1 MTAVVAVLVAIISL
15 PRSMGRLA
23 RAAEL
28 CVCGFCFLVFT
39 LVYYGSVELS
49 CNHGDCRTGT
59 NGSGGHT
66 NISNTSKGA
75 NTSGS
80 GTAAGGGSSLAFWP
94 PPNVPGGE
102 WNALGSILPVILFAY
117 GCQVRAKS
125 GDKSYSSVLSIARC
139 SRCVRVSCGVSGG
152 GVWSTGVR
160 WGLRLVSLPSV
171 LSLLPTQGH
180 RGT

>member
-80 GTAAGGGSSLAFWP
+80 GTAAGGGGSSLAFWP

-125 GDKSYSSVLSIARC
+125 YDKS
-139 SRCVRVSCGVSGG
+139 
-152 GVWSTGVR
+152 
-160 WGLRLVSLPSV
+160 
-171 LSLLPTQGH
+171 
-180 RGT
+180 